1 MLALPCR
8 WWIVQNS
15 VLKEV
20 NNFGRKKIEFFEEH
34 NEYFSQLAHISMCED
49 RASFSADPGGEGG
62 CPGADLQGEEGGGED
77 LPGPEHSPGG
87 DAQHHQVSQ
96 AETNS

>member
-1 MLALPCR
+1 MVDRIEQCFEE
-8 WWIVQNS
+8 
-15 VLKEV
+15 K
-20 NNFGRKKIEFFEEH
+20 NFFSIKKIEFFEEN
-34 NEYFSQLAHISMCED
+34 NEYFSQLAYISMWED

-62 CPGADLQGEEGGGED
+62 GPGADLQGEEGGGED

-96 AETNS
+96 AVL